1 MKVLCVNNEYVKLSI
16 TVDKWY
22 QLFNGEMFLE
32 PDFAQFKDN
41 TYIIYDDNLR
51 WVKLSQKYFKT
62 REEIREAKIK
72 DLGL

>member
-16 TVDKWY
+16 TVGKWY
-22 QLFNGEMFLE
+22 KLANQKMFTE
-32 PDFAQFKDN
+32 QFKDN